1 MLTKHQILENGLSFY
16 DTVGIS
22 RRERAHKGYAET
34 YNVEVVD
41 NKSLDDSLFFAKR
54 SINDLFKDLLEEKR
68 SFKYN
73 LLATIT
79 LKRWNNAMNSYDIQ
93 VIYLRSEAITVTNQI
108 FKLDS
113 AY

>member
-41 NKSLDDSLFFAKR
+41 NKS
-54 SINDLFKDLLEEKR
+54 
-68 SFKYN
+68 
-73 LLATIT
+73 
-79 LKRWNNAMNSYDIQ
+79 
-93 VIYLRSEAITVTNQI
+93 
-108 FKLDS
+108 
-113 AY
+113 